1 MLCFVLQRTPTNEN
15 NGGTEWQGIQQF
27 HDRKLVR
34 FQNEISRQPLWNGKK
49 GIRFLL
55 VMRYKLLS
63 QRFCVTMCKQ
73 FSCLLLSAEIL
84 RKKMFPAFTN
94 HCNMYTAR
102 WTRQWKNRVHVI
114 HVEERNICIS
124 SCIAC
129 IGCDKYSYFLIASLF
144 QGYFGIVV
152 INPFIFKKSV

>member
-1 MLCFVLQRTPTNEN
+1 MYCCFNMVSKTSKMEFSSFCGQALQ
-15 NGGTEWQGIQQF
+15 G
-27 HDRKLVR
+27 DRKLVR
-34 FQNEISRQPLWNGKK
+34 FQNEISRQPLWNGKI

-73 FSCLLLSAEIL
+73 FSCLLLNAEIL
-84 RKKMFPAFTN
+84 RKKN
-94 HCNMYTAR
+94 VSCLYNSLQHI
-102 WTRQWKNRVHVI
+102 QLDELDSEKNRVHVI

-124 SCIAC
+124 SCLAC

>member
-1 MLCFVLQRTPTNEN
+1 
-15 NGGTEWQGIQQF
+15 
-27 HDRKLVR
+27 
-34 FQNEISRQPLWNGKK
+34 
-49 GIRFLL
+49 
-55 VMRYKLLS
+55 
-63 QRFCVTMCKQ
+63 MCKQ
-73 FSCLLLSAEIL
+73 FSCLLLSAGIL
-84 RKKMFPAFTN
+84 RKKN
-94 HCNMYTAR
+94 VSCLYKSLQHV
-102 WTRQWKNRVHVI
+102 QLDELDSEKNRVHVI

>member
-1 MLCFVLQRTPTNEN
+1 M
-15 NGGTEWQGIQQF
+15 QG
-27 HDRKLVR
+27 DRKLVR
-34 FQNEISRQPLWNGKK
+34 FQNEISRQPLWNGKI

-84 RKKMFPAFTN
+84 RKKKCFLPLQITAT
-94 HCNMYTAR
+94 CTAR
-102 WTRQWKNRVHVI
+102 WTRQWKNRGHVI
-114 HVEERNICIS
+114 LVEERNTCIS
-124 SCIAC
+124 SCKAF

-152 INPFIFKKSV
+152 NLFIFKKSV